1 MTVPMPLPVEI
12 ITNTAQ
18 LDGAVRKM
26 LDSKAI
32 AVDTESN
39 SRHHYPEQLCLI
51 QIATENNV
59 YIIDT
64 IILKDIGPLQKVL
77 ADNAIMKIIH
87 GADYDVRSID
97 RHCGFRI
104 HNLYDTY
111 IAARFAGITEVGLAA
126 LIRDLLSVNIV
137 KSKRLQ
143 TADWGRRPLS
153 NEAIEYAGSDVLY
166 LRALQEILS
175 KRLDVLGRTTWVAEE
190 FARLEEV
197 RYTAPDMENAFRS
210 IKGAESLDG
219 RGLAVLRSL
228 FLFREQ
234 EALSRHRPTFFVMP
248 DEILVALSTNRT
260 ADLAGFCGNEPPR
273 FRADLQQALRDGL
286 AAQPIQPMPRMHYE
300 PMSPEQTRRLTS
312 LKAWRTTIAVKLAL
326 DPSLIWPMVSL
337 QRLAKAPDTLDI
349 EATCDNVRRW
359 QNEQFTSALQTC
371 LKTNA

>member
-1 MTVPMPLPVEI
+1 MNVPMPLPVEI
-12 ITNTAQ
+12 ITNSVQ
-18 LDGAVRKM
+18 LDGAVRRM
-26 LDSKAI
+26 LESQAI

-51 QIATENNV
+51 QIATRNNV

-77 ADNAIMKIIH
+77 ADDTIMKIIH

-111 IAARFAGITEVGLAA
+111 IAARFAGIAEVGLAA
-126 LIRDLLSVNIV
+126 LIRDLLSVDIV

-153 NEAIEYAGSDVLY
+153 KEAIDYAGSDVLH
-166 LRALQEILS
+166 LMALQEILS

-190 FARLEEV
+190 FARLQEV
-197 RYTAPDMENAFRS
+197 RYTAPDIENAFRS

-234 EALSRHRPTFFVMP
+234 EALRRHRPPFFVMP
-248 DEILVALSTNRT
+248 DEILVALSTSRT
-260 ADLAGFCGNEPPR
+260 ADLGGFCNAEPPR

-286 AAQPIQPMPRMHYE
+286 AAQPIQSIPRMRFE
-300 PMSPEQTRRLTS
+300 PMNSEQTRRFTS
-312 LKAWRTTIAVKLAL
+312 LKTWRTSLAAKLAL
-326 DPSLIWPMVSL
+326 DPSIIWPMVSL
-337 QRLAKAPDTLDI
+337 QRLAKEPDTLDA
-349 EATCDNVRRW
+349 EAISDNVRRW
-359 QNEQFTSALQTC
+359 QNEQFTSSLQTY

>member
-51 QIATENNV
+51 QIATGNNV

-64 IILKDIGPLQKVL
+64 IILKDIWPLQKVL
-77 ADNAIMKIIH
+77 ADDAIMKVIH
-87 GADYDVRSID
+87 CADYDVRSID

-273 FRADLQQALRDGL
+273 FRAHLQQALRDGL
-286 AAQPIQPMPRMHYE
+286 AAQPIQPIPRMHYE

>member
-1 MTVPMPLPVEI
+1 MNVPMPLPVEI
-12 ITNTAQ
+12 ITNSVQ
-18 LDGAVRKM
+18 LDGAVRRM
-26 LDSKAI
+26 LESQAI

-51 QIATENNV
+51 QIATGNNV

-77 ADNAIMKIIH
+77 ADDTIMKIIH

-126 LIRDLLSVNIV
+126 LIRDLLSVDIV

-153 NEAIEYAGSDVLY
+153 KEAIDYAGSDVLH
-166 LRALQEILS
+166 LMALQEILS

-190 FARLEEV
+190 FARLQEV
-197 RYTAPDMENAFRS
+197 RYTAPDIENAFRS

-234 EALSRHRPTFFVMP
+234 EALRRHRPPFFVMP
-248 DEILVALSTNRT
+248 DEILVALSTSRT
-260 ADLAGFCGNEPPR
+260 ADLGGFCNAEPPR

-286 AAQPIQPMPRMHYE
+286 AAQPIQSIPRMRFE
-300 PMSPEQTRRLTS
+300 PMNSEQTRRFTS
-312 LKAWRTTIAVKLAL
+312 LKTWRTSLAAKLAL
-326 DPSLIWPMVSL
+326 DPSIIWPMVSL
-337 QRLAKAPDTLDI
+337 QRLAKEPDTLDA
-349 EATCDNVRRW
+349 EAISDNVRRW
-359 QNEQFTSALQTC
+359 QNEQFTSSLQTY

>member
-26 LDSKAI
+26 LDSKVI

-51 QIATENNV
+51 QIATGNNV

-64 IILKDIGPLQKVL
+64 ISLKDIGPLQKVL
-77 ADNAIMKIIH
+77 ADDAIMKIIH

-234 EALSRHRPTFFVMP
+234 EALRRHRPTFFVMP

-286 AAQPIQPMPRMHYE
+286 AAQPIQPIPRMHYE

>member
-1 MTVPMPLPVEI
+1 MNVPMPLPVEI
-12 ITNTAQ
+12 ITNSVQ
-18 LDGAVRKM
+18 LDGAVRRM
-26 LDSKAI
+26 LESQAI

-51 QIATENNV
+51 QIATRNNV

-77 ADNAIMKIIH
+77 ADDTIMKIIH

-111 IAARFAGITEVGLAA
+111 IAARFAGITEVGLAS
-126 LIRDLLSVNIV
+126 LIRDLLSVDIV

-153 NEAIEYAGSDVLY
+153 KEAIDYAGSDVLH
-166 LRALQEILS
+166 LMALQEILS

-190 FARLEEV
+190 FARLQEV
-197 RYTAPDMENAFRS
+197 RYTAPDIENAFRS

-234 EALSRHRPTFFVMP
+234 EALRRHRPPFFVMP
-248 DEILVALSTNRT
+248 DEILVALSTSRT
-260 ADLAGFCGNEPPR
+260 ADLGGFCNAEPPR

-286 AAQPIQPMPRMHYE
+286 AAQPIQSIPRMRFE
-300 PMSPEQTRRLTS
+300 PMNSEQTRRFTS
-312 LKAWRTTIAVKLAL
+312 LKTWRTSLAAKLAL
-326 DPSLIWPMVSL
+326 DPSIIWPMVSL
-337 QRLAKAPDTLDI
+337 QRLAKEPDTLDA
-349 EATCDNVRRW
+349 EAISDNVRRW
-359 QNEQFTSALQTC
+359 QNEQFTSSLQTY

>member
-1 MTVPMPLPVEI
+1 MNVPIPLPVEI
-12 ITNTAQ
+12 ITNSVQ
-18 LDGAVRKM
+18 LDGAVRRM
-26 LDSKAI
+26 LESQAI

-51 QIATENNV
+51 QIATRNNV

-77 ADNAIMKIIH
+77 ADDTIMKIIH

-126 LIRDLLSVNIV
+126 LIRDLLSVDIV

-153 NEAIEYAGSDVLY
+153 KEAIDYAGSDVLH
-166 LRALQEILS
+166 LMALQEILS

-190 FARLEEV
+190 FARLQEV
-197 RYTAPDMENAFRS
+197 RYTAPDIENAFRS

-234 EALSRHRPTFFVMP
+234 EALRRHRPPFFVMP
-248 DEILVALSTNRT
+248 DEILVALSTSRT
-260 ADLAGFCGNEPPR
+260 ADLGGFCNAEPPR

-286 AAQPIQPMPRMHYE
+286 AAQPIQSIPRMRFE
-300 PMSPEQTRRLTS
+300 PMNSEQTRRFTS
-312 LKAWRTTIAVKLAL
+312 LKTWRTSLAAKLAL
-326 DPSLIWPMVSL
+326 DPSIIWPMVSL
-337 QRLAKAPDTLDI
+337 QRLAKEPDTLDA
-349 EATCDNVRRW
+349 EAISDNVRRW
-359 QNEQFTSALQTC
+359 QNEQFTSSLQTY

>member
-273 FRADLQQALRDGL
+273 FRADLQQALCDGL
-286 AAQPIQPMPRMHYE
+286 AAQPIQPIPRMHYE

>member
-26 LDSKAI
+26 LDSKVI

-51 QIATENNV
+51 QIATGNNV

-77 ADNAIMKIIH
+77 ADDAIMKIIH

-273 FRADLQQALRDGL
+273 FRADLQQAL
-286 AAQPIQPMPRMHYE
+286 
-300 PMSPEQTRRLTS
+300 QTRRLTS

>member
-51 QIATENNV
+51 QIAARNNV

-64 IILKDIGPLQKVL
+64 ITLKDIGPLQKVL

-286 AAQPIQPMPRMHYE
+286 AAQPIQPIPRMHYE

-312 LKAWRTTIAVKLAL
+312 LKAWRTTIATKLAL